1 MKRDY
6 RVSTAAGQTSDYNL
20 AGFAVLIIDQL
31 YHRFNR
37 PISVLDV
44 GCGSGQL
51 MQLIEHQVQDRLGKH
66 VGVDCS
72 PSALKTAQQTAKYD
86 YVLLGDVD
94 HLPFLDKEFDLV
106 IAFEII
112 EHVYKDQV
120 IASLKEW
127 QRVGKYLVF
136 STPFEKDVINH
147 QFLRKETKE
156 SAEDQTPIYREE
168 YLALAGAVHK
178 SVLYCNGLAESGL
191 RQISTDFNVWHAA
204 TNWIDLSQIQ
214 YNGINPTSLPDE
226 DQDHREAYQSL
237 LFDSWSLSHEIN
249 RRQLENAVGS
259 FTKE

>member
-6 RVSTAAGQTSDYNL
+6 RVSTSAGQTSDYNL
-20 AGFAVLIIDQL
+20 AGFAILIIDQL

-51 MQLIEHQVQDRLGKH
+51 MQLIEHQLQDRLGRH

-72 PSALKTAQQTAKYD
+72 PTALETAQQTAKYD
-86 YVLLGDVD
+86 YVLLGDVAN
-94 HLPFLDKEFDLV
+94 LPFLDKEFDLV

-127 QRVGKYLVF
+127 LRVGYYLVL
-136 STPFEKDVINH
+136 STPFEKHVINH
-147 QFLRKETKE
+147 RFLQQETKE

-178 SVLYCNGLAESGL
+178 SVLYQAGLEQSGL
-191 RQISTDFNVWHAA
+191 RQINAKFNVWHAA
-204 TNWIDLSQIQ
+204 TDSMDLSQIQ
-214 YNGINPTSLPDE
+214 HGGIDPRNLPDE
-226 DQDHREAYQSL
+226 DQDHREVYDSL
-237 LFDSWSLSHEIN
+237 LFDSWELSHEIN
-249 RRQLENAVGS
+249 QRLLEISVGS
-259 FTKE
+259 FTKK